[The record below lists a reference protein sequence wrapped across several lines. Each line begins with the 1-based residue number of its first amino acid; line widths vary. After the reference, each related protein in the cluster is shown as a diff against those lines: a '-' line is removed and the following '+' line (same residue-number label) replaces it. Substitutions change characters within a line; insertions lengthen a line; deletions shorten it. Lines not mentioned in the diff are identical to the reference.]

1 MPIVFVGILRCGFA
15 VCLIAGLVC
24 EARVV
29 EFRLP
34 FAFLDCL
41 VCGVGD
47 GGCIR
52 FDVGCL
58 LDVVFG
64 AHDQGML
71 MMSAVAVSM
80 AVPTHHRMM
89 LRLLGAFLCRGLLC
103 GESPCVAYCRMLA
116 SRCLIGTYAA

>member
-1 MPIVFVGILRCGFA
+1 MPIVFVGILRCGFV
-15 VCLIAGLVC
+15 VCLVAGLVC

-47 GGCIR
+47 GGCVR

-64 AHDQGML
+64 AHDQGD
-71 MMSAVAVSM
+71 ADDE
-80 AVPTHHRMM
+80 
-89 LRLLGAFLCRGLLC
+89 CRC
-103 GESPCVAYCRMLA
+103 GEHGGSHAPSDDVVFCRRAFVSGFAVCGNRHVFPIVGCRLA
-116 SRCLIGTYAA
+116 VVG

>member
-15 VCLIAGLVC
+15 VCLVAGLVC

-47 GGCIR
+47 GGCVR

-64 AHDQGML
+64 AHDQGD
-71 MMSAVAVSM
+71 ADDECRCGE
-80 AVPTHHRMM
+80 HHRMM

-103 GESPCVAYCRMLA
+103 GGIAMC
-116 SRCLIGTYAA
+116 CLLSDVG

>member
-15 VCLIAGLVC
+15 VCLVAGLVC

-47 GGCIR
+47 GGCVR

-64 AHDQGML
+64 AHDQGYADDECRCGEHGG
-71 MMSAVAVSM
+71 SHAPSDDAAFVG
-80 AVPTHHRMM
+80 R
-89 LRLLGAFLCRGLLC
+89 FLCRGLLC
-103 GESPCVAYCRMLA
+103 GGIAMC
-116 SRCLIGTYAA
+116 CLLSDVG

>member
-15 VCLIAGLVC
+15 VCLVAGLVC

-80 AVPTHHRMM
+80 AVPRT
-89 LRLLGAFLCRGLLC
+89 
-103 GESPCVAYCRMLA
+103 
-116 SRCLIGTYAA
+116 IG